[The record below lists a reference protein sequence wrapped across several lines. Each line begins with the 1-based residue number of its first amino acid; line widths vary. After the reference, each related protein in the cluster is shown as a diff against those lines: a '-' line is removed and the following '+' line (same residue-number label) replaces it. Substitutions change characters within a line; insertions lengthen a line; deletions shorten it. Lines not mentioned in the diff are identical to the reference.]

1 MSLLAFK
8 LRDLCSLSMRSPI
21 MSSSQVLAFTCSR
34 NISTTCAMMQ
44 KEVFQRDKPHC
55 NIGTIGHVDHGKTTL
70 TAAITK
76 VLASRP
82 GKLAKFKDYSMI
94 DNAPE
99 ERNRGIT
106 INVAHI
112 EYATESRHYG
122 HTDCP
127 GHADFIKN
135 MITGRRMVVRV
146 MITRSMQVLVS
157 WMEPFWWWE
166 PQMGACLRLGSIS
179 LSPSSWGS
187 STWWSSSTSV
197 TLLTRR

>member
-1 MSLLAFK
+1 MSLLALK
-8 LRDLCSLSMRSPI
+8 LKDLCSFSMRSPVT
-21 MSSSQVLAFTCSR
+21 STNQLLAFTCGR
-34 NISTTCAMMQ
+34 NISTTSTLRQ

-82 GKLAKFKDYSMI
+82 GKLAKFRDYDQI
-94 DNAPE
+94 DHAPE

-112 EYATESRHYG
+112 EYATESRHYA

-135 MITGRRMVVRV
+135 MITGKREVVNQ
-146 MITRSMQVLVS
+146 MMTRSMQVPVS
-157 WMEPFWWWE
+157 
-166 PQMGACLRLGSIS
+166 
-179 LSPSSWGS
+179 
-187 STWWSSSTSV
+187 
-197 TLLTRR
+197 

>member
-1 MSLLAFK
+1 MSLFALK
-8 LRDLCSLSMRSPI
+8 LRDLCSFSMKSPLV
-21 MSSSQVLAFTCSR
+21 STNQLLAFTCGR
-34 NISTTCAMMQ
+34 NISTTASLMQ

-76 VLASRP
+76 VLASRD

-112 EYATESRHYG
+112 EYATEARHYA

-135 MITGRRMVVRV
+135 MITGETLMLTLIV
-146 MITRSMQVLVS
+146 TRFMQVL
-157 WMEPFWWWE
+157 
-166 PQMGACLRLGSIS
+166 AS
-179 LSPSSWGS
+179 LMVLS
-187 STWWSSSTSV
+187 
-197 TLLTRR
+197 

>member
-1 MSLLAFK
+1 MLAFK

>member
-1 MSLLAFK
+1 MSFLAFK
-8 LRDLCSLSMRSPI
+8 LRDLCSFSMRSPC
-21 MSSSQVLAFTCSR
+21 MPSSQLLPFTCSR
-34 NISTTCAMMQ
+34 TNTSTSTLRQ

-76 VLASRP
+76 VLAARP
-82 GKLAKFKDYSMI
+82 GNLAKFKAYSMI

-112 EYATESRHYG
+112 EYATEARHYA

-135 MITGRRMVVRV
+135 MITGMMMVL
-146 MITRSMQVLVS
+146 MMMMNRSMQVPVS
-157 WMEPFWWWE
+157 LME
-166 PQMGACLRLGSIS
+166 
-179 LSPSSWGS
+179 LS
-187 STWWSSSTSV
+187 
-197 TLLTRR
+197 